1 LFGAGMH
8 GNIIT
13 ASLLAILSA
22 VNRALAVGAL
32 PARTDSVLT
41 GT

>member
-1 LFGAGMH
+1 MH
-8 GNIIT
+8 SNIIT

-22 VNRALAVGAL
+22 VNRAIASGAL
-32 PARTDSVLT
+32 APRGESART